1 MLSLEIEI
9 DQLRPILGDIRADAL
24 IARERC
30 EVFSLYPELRI
41 AAWAGAMLL
50 ATAAG
55 IVLKNNLDRIG
66 PVALAMLMALAAI
79 ACYAWVWWRRT
90 RATIADDYVLL
101 LGALLLSGDFAFI
114 EAQFHL
120 LDHAWPRHF
129 LILAVLHGAGAY
141 AYRSRMLLSLS
152 ISALAAWMGIE
163 RSALIFSDDFAPRAF
178 VTAGLVLGWR
188 QLHRV
193 TLGPSPGAP
202 RHPLPASGA
211 RGDEGEG
218 GPSPRLRVEGGR
230 RPDEGREFLRVFEHF
245 AANLTLWGSLSL
257 LREDE
262 TFYLGCVLALAFA
275 LLVIWWGFRRRAE
288 SFVLYGFIYALIAA
302 DAPLFKHLQDT
313 QLALAVFVSMIAGV
327 VALIF
332 IRNRFHERRT

>member
-9 DQLRPILGDIRADAL
+9 DQLRPTLGDIRADAL
-24 IARERC
+24 IARERR

-90 RATIADDYVLL
+90 RATIAGDYVLL
-101 LGALLLSGDFAFI
+101 LGALLLSGDVAFI

-178 VTAGLVLGWR
+178 VTAGLVLVWR
-188 QLHRV
+188 QLHRF
-193 TLGPSPGAP
+193 GGGQAISPV
-202 RHPLPASGA
+202 RT
-211 RGDEGEG
+211 
-218 GPSPRLRVEGGR
+218 GR
-230 RPDEGREFLRVFEHF
+230 IACPPQFLRVFEHF

-257 LREDE
+257 LRKDE
-262 TFYLGCVLALAFA
+262 TFYLGCALAFA
-275 LLVIWWGFRRRAE
+275 FALFVIWWGFRRRAE

-302 DAPLFKHLQDT
+302 DAPLFKHLENT

-327 VALIF
+327 IALIF

>member
-1 MLSLEIEI
+1 VLSLESEIE
-9 DQLRPILGDIRADAL
+9 QLRSILGDARADAL
-24 IARERC
+24 IARERR

-55 IVLKNNLDRIG
+55 IVLENNLDRIG
-66 PVALAMLMALAAI
+66 PVALAMLMALAAT
-79 ACYAWVWWRRT
+79 ACYMWVWWRRT

-114 EAQFHL
+114 ETQFHP

-129 LILAVLHGAGAY
+129 LILAVLHGGGAY

-163 RSALIFSDDFAPRAF
+163 RSELMFSGDFTPRAF
-178 VTAGLVLGWR
+178 VTAGLVLVWR
-188 QLHRV
+188 ELHRRV
-193 TLGPSPGAP
+193 ILS
-202 RHPLPASGA
+202 RE
-211 RGDEGEG
+211 DGEG
-218 GPSPRLRVEGGR
+218 SPSSLTP
-230 RPDEGREFLRVFEHF
+230 FLRVFEHF

-262 TFYLGCVLALAFA
+262 TFYLGCVLAFAIA
-275 LLVIWWGFRRRAE
+275 LLVIWWGFRQRAE

-302 DAPLFKHLQDT
+302 DAPLFKHLEDT
-313 QLALAVFVSMIAGV
+313 RLALAVFVSMIAGV
-327 VALIF
+327 VILIF
-332 IRNRFHERRT
+332 LRKRFHERRA